1 MIQREQALQYFRNE
15 CEKNG
20 VSVKQADNMQE
31 DTWKYWCYTYKEGLR
46 GPGKTY
52 IVKENGDI
60 YNFGS
65 NPLLSHV
72 IDVPSYMEFVD
83 AVHALCVERGREI
96 DDEMSLGKIG
106 NIGD

>member
-1 MIQREQALQYFRNE
+1 MVI
-15 CEKNG
+15 
-20 VSVKQADNMQE
+20 
-31 DTWKYWCYTYKEGLR
+31 
-46 GPGKTY
+46 Y
-52 IVKENGDI
+52 IT
-60 YNFGS
+60 S
-65 NPLLSHV
+65 ARTLLSHV

>member
-20 VSVKQADNMQE
+20 VPVTQADSMQE
-31 DTWKYWCYTYKEGLR
+31 DTWKYWCYTYKVGLR

-52 IVKENGDI
+52 IVKENGDV

-65 NPLLSHV
+65 NPLVSHV
-72 IDVPSYMEFVD
+72 IETSSYGEFSD
-83 AVHALCVERGREI
+83 ALRALCVEHGWKPG
-96 DDEMSLGKIG
+96 DEMSLGKIG